1 MFFSPDAHRASKYA
15 ILVHFC
21 NNLTVSRLP
30 HKGIIQHTSTHNK
43 HYKDAFSHCETCPAA
58 VRKTPNGVS
67 VRHVL
72 RLERGLTAS
81 GSLI

>member
-30 HKGIIQHTSTHNK
+30 HKGIIQHTSTHDK
-43 HYKDAFSHCETCPAA
+43 HYKRCLFA
-58 VRKTPNGVS
+58 
-67 VRHVL
+67 L
-72 RLERGLTAS
+72 RNMPS
-81 GSLI
+81 GSAKDAKRCPR